1 MEFRERIIKDFA
13 IIFNGTEQSDT
24 IQSTDEQFAEKWNWF
39 GVMYRLANG
48 KIVDLEK
55 VTKLN
60 LLECFTWLSYET
72 DLNLTKSAQRDD
84 QQQNI

>member
-1 MEFRERIIKDFA
+1 MDFRKRIVADFD
-13 IIFNGTEQSDT
+13 IIFNAASDSNNEK
-24 IQSTDEQFAEKWNWF
+24 STDEQFAKKWSWF

-72 DLNLTKSAQRDD
+72 DLNLTKSVQRDD
-84 QQQNI
+84 IQ